1 MNNQS
6 DVQKARFTDWAFP
19 QGSDN
24 AEHYREH
31 LEFTPVGGYGDL
43 FDHSF
48 LTNAA
53 CCWNNDKRLNTELA
67 IICEPY
73 GIKAGAVEA
82 AEDLGFTV
90 TPLGNCYFWNT
101 GTNPVALNFSGAISA
116 DAVDFLISLYPNLKV
131 TDLQYLAALHAGGE
145 V

>member
-1 MNNQS
+1 MQKQS
-6 DVQKARFTDWAFP
+6 DVQKTRFTDWAFP
-19 QGSDN
+19 QGSAHAD
-24 AEHYREH
+24 HHREH
-31 LEFTPVGGYGDL
+31 LEFTPVGGVGDL

-82 AEDLGFTV
+82 VEALGFTV
-90 TPLGNCYFWNT
+90 TPLGECHFWNM
-101 GTNPVALNFSGAISA
+101 GTTPVALNFSGVIPQDAI
-116 DAVDFLISLYPNLKV
+116 DFLVSIYPNLKV
-131 TDLQYLAALHAGGE
+131 TDLKYLAALHGGE